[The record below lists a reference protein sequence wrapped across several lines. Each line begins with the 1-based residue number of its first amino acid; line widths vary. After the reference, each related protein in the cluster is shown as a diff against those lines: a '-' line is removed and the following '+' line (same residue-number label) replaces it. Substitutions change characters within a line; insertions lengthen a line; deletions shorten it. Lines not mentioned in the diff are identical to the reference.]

1 MSSVAAFY
9 DELADDY
16 HLNYVDWQG
25 AVRRQ
30 GRTLALLIQEQVG
43 KDARTVLDCSCGIGT
58 QAIGLALAGF
68 TVTGTDISSRSIE
81 RAMREAEAFH
91 VDVDFAVADMRSVGE
106 VVTGKFEVV
115 ISCDN
120 SLPHLLTDDDIMLA
134 LANMHAT
141 LRPGGLLIIGIRDY
155 DEIVRARPRAT
166 PPQVFDRD
174 AGRSLLFQVWD
185 WSADSRWYDLSLFV
199 VKSDGN
205 GWRTDCHTTRYRALL
220 RDELDRFLSNT
231 GFVNAAWHVPDNTG
245 HHQPLLTA
253 RRPDND
259 SPLSQPATPSLG

>member
-58 QAIGLALAGF
+58 QAIGLALEGF
-68 TVTGTDISSRSIE
+68 TVTGTDISPHSID
-81 RAMREAEAFH
+81 RAMHEAEAFH
-91 VDVDFAVADMRSVGE
+91 VDGDFAVADMRSVGE
-106 VVTGKFEVV
+106 VVTGEFDVV

-220 RDELDRFLSNT
+220 RDELDRFIVDT
-231 GFVNAAWHVPDNTG
+231 GFVDAAWHVPDNTG

-253 RRPDND
+253 HRPHND
-259 SPLSQPATPSLG
+259 SISRQTATPLLG